1 VLGNASVTN
10 TYLASGAID
19 TNRLYIGHA
28 AANSAYL
35 TVGLTIDQG
44 ANDDE
49 IFALKSS
56 TDVAHGMTAV
66 TGTDTFGTIKK
77 VGATNGGMYLTG
89 YSNAEIGMRLRG
101 IAYNDDTGKATSA
114 NAYIEMNALKRAST
128 SAGAVGSDGNLVVI
142 QNDGTTRFIFDA
154 EGSFHADVESTTFD
168 SYNDAAL
175 VRAFDLSHGKGV
187 IATQFDEFV
196 DYNHETLADLK
207 LVGRDEDGSPNKM
220 VNVTKMQQLHNGAI
234 WQQYTEMQKMKE
246 LMYETMV
253 EMIGKDK
260 ADAKLKDHDIK
271 LLDENTLLN

>member
-1 VLGNASVTN
+1 
-10 TYLASGAID
+10 
-19 TNRLYIGHA
+19 
-28 AANSAYL
+28 L

-49 IFALKSS
+49 ILTLKSS
-56 TDVAHGMTAV
+56 TDVAHGMTAIA
-66 TGTDTFGTIKK
+66 GTDTYGSFSKLHATAGGLKILGMKDADDDSD
-77 VGATNGGMYLTG
+77 GAVAIQAILKEAA
-89 YSNAEIGMRLRG
+89 S
-101 IAYNDDTGKATSA
+101 TGKATDATGRGVVRLISSRD
-114 NAYIEMNALKRAST
+114 NGST
-128 SAGAVGSDGNLVVI
+128 SNAVVGSDGNLLSIENYDAV
-142 QNDGTTRFIFDA
+142 RFIFDA

-168 SYNDAAL
+168 HYNDASL
-175 VRAFDLSHGKGV
+175 VRAFDLSHNKGV
-187 IATQFDEFV
+187 IASKFDDFIE
-196 DYNHETLADLK
+196 YNHETLADLK